1 VEENEYKSAYS
12 EIASIRCQFEKALT
26 NNKAKCSRS
35 RHFWLADREG
45 YACRSSE
52 SSAKCGELLQMLRE
66 NSRFIFKLQQADG
79 KLPHNRE
86 IRVQAGGLTGIQT
99 LCTPG
104 QVDRIKDIHQL
115 VEQAETEFGGLDKL
129 PYSRIVQSISS
140 YQGRKT
146 RKRS

>member
-1 VEENEYKSAYS
+1 MEENEYKSAYS

-26 NNKAKCSRS
+26 NNKARCSYS

-45 YACRSSE
+45 YACKSTE
-52 SSAKCGELLQMLRE
+52 SSAKCGELLGMLRE
-66 NSRFIFKLQQADG
+66 NSRFIFKLQQAGD
-79 KLPHNRE
+79 KLPHNME
-86 IRVQAGGLTGIQT
+86 IRVQAGGLNGIQT
-99 LCTPG
+99 LFTRSR
-104 QVDRIKDIHQL
+104 VDGIDDIHKL
-115 VEQAETEFGGLDKL
+115 VIQAETEFGSLQQL

>member
-1 VEENEYKSAYS
+1 VEESEYKSAYR

-26 NNKAKCSRS
+26 NNKARCSYS

-52 SSAKCGELLQMLRE
+52 ASTKCSELLELLRE
-66 NSRFIFKLQQADG
+66 NSRFIFKFQQAG
-79 KLPHNRE
+79 EKLPHNME
-86 IRVQAGGLTGIQT
+86 IRVQAGGLNGIQS
-99 LCTPG
+99 LITPG
-104 QVDRIKDIHQL
+104 HEDRIEDIRKL
-115 VEQAETEFGGLDKL
+115 VEQAEIEFGGLKRL
-129 PYSRIVQSISS
+129 PYNRIVQSISS